1 MNFEGWGKSSWT
13 LIATMFQF
21 LLIFPF
27 RDVTIMERLMSNIQD
42 IRARPLVLTTIALTR
57 VNFHIYVYCVI

>member
-1 MNFEGWGKSSWT
+1 
-13 LIATMFQF
+13 MFQF

-57 VNFHIYVYCVI
+57 V